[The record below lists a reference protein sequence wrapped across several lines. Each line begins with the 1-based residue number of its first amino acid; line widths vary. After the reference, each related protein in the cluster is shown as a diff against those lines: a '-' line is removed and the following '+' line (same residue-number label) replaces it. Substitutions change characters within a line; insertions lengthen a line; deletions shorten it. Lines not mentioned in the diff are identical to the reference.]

1 MGMDD
6 HHNHQRNNPVR
17 SRRSSNRRSRSFWR
31 TTRPA
36 SVRWSSDTDKFSVD
50 EVGQRPVRRKK
61 VRPNPPNISKVK
73 QEPLNIFSK
82 QEHKGV
88 FVGHDDEDSDGEEVV
103 GGAAAALFSDSEDEL
118 PEEFLQFLND
128 GGEKRLL
135 EFMMCPPLLDEVGD
149 LLLKR

>member
-1 MGMDD
+1 MDD

-50 EVGQRPVRRKK
+50 EVGQRPIRRKK
-61 VRPNPPNISKVK
+61 VRPNPPNNSKVK
-73 QEPLNIFSK
+73 QEPLNILSK
-82 QEHKGV
+82 QEHKDV
-88 FVGHDDEDSDGEEVV
+88 FVGHDDQDSDGEEAV

-135 EFMMCPPLLDEVGD
+135 EFMNCPPLLDEVGD